1 MMASRLAALVLG
13 TTAALS
19 FGTSAAAFDTHNF
32 SVILSGASEV
42 PPIATAGTGSCTV
55 TLDDVTGAVSVSGSF
70 SNLTSNATLAHIHG
84 LAAVGV
90 NAGIIVT
97 LTETGGTSGN
107 VSGGGTLT
115 PAQIT
120 GMLNGLTYVNIHTSI
135 NGGGELRGQ
144 VFAQGV
150 PAMPWKYAALL
161 AVLAVAGGAFV
172 LARRGAPA
180 A

>member
-1 MMASRLAALVLG
+1 MASRLAALVLG

-19 FGTSAAAFDTHNF
+19 FGTSAAAFDTHTF
-32 SVILSGASEV
+32 PVILSGASEV
-42 PPIATAGTGSCTV
+42 PPVATGGSGSCTV

-70 SNLTSNATLAHIHG
+70 TGLSSNATLAHIHG
-84 LAAVGV
+84 LAGPGA

-107 VSGGGTLT
+107 VGGGGTLT
-115 PAQIT
+115 PGEIT

-144 VFAQGV
+144 VYAQGV
-150 PAMPWKYAALL
+150 PSMPWKYAAVMV
-161 AVLAVAGGAFV
+161 VLALAGGAFV
-172 LARRGAPA
+172 LARRGTPA
-180 A
+180 V